1 MDIKEIEHL
10 AELSKLEF
18 SQEELQSFSKEF
30 EQLVEFADVVKN
42 SSETG
47 DINYTTVDMNDL
59 REDIPKQ
66 SMDVEKLLQNTP
78 KVSNQSIVV
87 PRIVEWEIMEIV
99 SLSAVELREK
109 ILKKEFV
116 KRKNLI
122 LNVKKKML

>member
-1 MDIKEIEHL
+1 MFPVVFYLDGRFEMDIKEIEHL

-47 DINYTTVDMNDL
+47 DINYTTVDMKDL

-66 SMDVEKLLQNTP
+66 SMNVEKLLQNTP

-87 PRIVEWEIMEIV
+87 PRIVE
-99 SLSAVELREK
+99 
-109 ILKKEFV
+109 
-116 KRKNLI
+116 
-122 LNVKKKML
+122 